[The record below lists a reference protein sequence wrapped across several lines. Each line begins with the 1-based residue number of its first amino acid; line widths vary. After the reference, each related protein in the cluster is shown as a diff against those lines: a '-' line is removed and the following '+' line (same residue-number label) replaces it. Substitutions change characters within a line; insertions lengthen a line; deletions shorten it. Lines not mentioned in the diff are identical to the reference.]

1 MPKNQD
7 LSELEIIKIIEGV
20 RGESLGFP
28 SKAFSDY
35 LDSAKAGK
43 GPKFTVNSKGGVK
56 KNYKNGG
63 AILSGRGGKFKGVF

>member
-1 MPKNQD
+1 MAKNQN

-20 RGESLGFP
+20 RDGPSGFS

-35 LDSAKAGK
+35 LESARAGK
-43 GPKFTVNSKGGVK
+43 GPKFTADSKGGVK

>member
-7 LSELEIIKIIEGV
+7 LSELQIIKIIEEAAG
-20 RGESLGFP
+20 SS
-28 SKAFSDY
+28 SKDFFDY
-35 LDSAKAGK
+35 LNSAKAGK
-43 GPKFTVNSKGGVK
+43 GPKFTADSKGGVK